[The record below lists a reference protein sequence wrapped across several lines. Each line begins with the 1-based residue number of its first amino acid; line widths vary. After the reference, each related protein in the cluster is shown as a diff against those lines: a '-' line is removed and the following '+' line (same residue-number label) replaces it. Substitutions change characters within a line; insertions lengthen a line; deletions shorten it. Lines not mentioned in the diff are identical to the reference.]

1 MNNSTAKHFKALYGD
16 KLSAKRTENL
26 WSKAA
31 GHIHLRTSIRLLLG
45 IILASE
51 FTLIH
56 FFGKFVTM
64 QHEIFEKGSRL
75 EVEYQRRENDLPQLL
90 TITKAY
96 SRHERGLMNYVSDA
110 RALEK
115 SARKLK
121 ALLGPEKGA
130 QIGKVV
136 SSLIALAEQYP
147 NLKAEQSYQALMEK
161 TVATENRIA
170 AAREAYN
177 AKICSYNRTV
187 QTFPD
192 VMYARFLKF
201 EPMDVYAPQKDPMPA
216 KAGRFCFIY

>member
-1 MNNSTAKHFKALYGD
+1 MNNSAAKHFKALYGD
-16 KLSAKRTENL
+16 KLSPQRAKNA
-26 WSKAA
+26 WSEVA
-31 GHIHLRTSIRLLLG
+31 GNIHLRTAIRLLLG

-56 FFGKFVTM
+56 FFGKFMIM
-64 QHEIFEKGSRL
+64 QQEIFAKGSRL
-75 EVEYQRRENDLPQLL
+75 EIEYQRRENHLPRLL

-121 ALLGPEKGA
+121 ALLGPAKGA

-147 NLKAEQSYQALMEK
+147 NLKADQSYQALMEK
-161 TVATENRIA
+161 TVVTENRIA
-170 AAREAYN
+170 AAREEYN
-177 AKICSYNRTV
+177 ARICSYNRTV
-187 QTFPD
+187 QSFPD

-201 EPMDVYAPQKDPMPA
+201 EPMDIYAPQKDPTPA